1 MNLGLGREEVCA
13 SSRIFVSVDTSVFLV
28 WGIKSV
34 YACKKI
40 SLLLFAR
47 EIEIESFMSGTMTMG
62 SIRFYLKNFQLKT
75 VNII

>member
-1 MNLGLGREEVCA
+1 MNLGREEVCA
-13 SSRIFVSVDTSVFLV
+13 SSHIFVSVDTSVFLV

-47 EIEIESFMSGTMTMG
+47 EIESFMSGTMTMG
-62 SIRFYLKNFQLKT
+62 SIRFYLKTFQLK
-75 VNII
+75 NR